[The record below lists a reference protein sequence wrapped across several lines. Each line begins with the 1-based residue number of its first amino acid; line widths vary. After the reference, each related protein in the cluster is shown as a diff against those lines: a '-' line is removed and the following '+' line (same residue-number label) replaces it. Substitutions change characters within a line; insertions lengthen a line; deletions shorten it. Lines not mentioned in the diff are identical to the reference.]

1 MVMNWFGLFCMFCG
15 SLSCSLSLNYRRNK
29 TNEQN
34 SDAKEIVWT
43 IRNGH

>member
-1 MVMNWFGLFCMFCG
+1 MVINWLWSFCMFCG
-15 SLSCSLSLNYRRNK
+15 SLCCSLSLNYRKNK

-34 SDAKEIVWT
+34 TNAKEVDLT